1 MRFKKAPAK
10 RKKCDVADS
19 ATAQAIFLAARAC
32 FMEKGYSGVT
42 FREIAERAGVASS
55 LISYYYDSKENLAAE
70 VCSRFLDEV
79 AEELG
84 QTDFHNL
91 ASGER
96 FYITVYMEW
105 LKIDEVPAY
114 SRFYYSYYEN
124 SLGQKVLNGSNYL
137 KMVND
142 IIEEYGLL
150 VSSAENT
157 MYMIANR
164 GATRELMLHHH
175 KGQYGITREDVMDI
189 TTSNYF
195 YNLGLDDE
203 QIYSIVTRSKE
214 FLTNYYGSDAYL
226 R

>member
-1 MRFKKAPAK
+1 MRFKKVPTK
-10 RKKCDVADS
+10 RKKPDAADS
-19 ATAQAIFLAARAC
+19 ASAQAIFLAAKEC

-42 FREIAERAGVASS
+42 FREIAERAGVTSS

-84 QTDFHNL
+84 QIDFKGL
-91 ASGER
+91 GSGER
-96 FYITVYMEW
+96 FYITVYMQW
-105 LKIDEVPAY
+105 LKIDAVPAY

-124 SLGQKVLNGSNYL
+124 SLGQKVLNGSSYL
-137 KMVND
+137 KMVNEM
-142 IIEEYGLL
+142 IEEYGLD
-150 VSSAENT
+150 VSSAENE

-164 GATRELMLHHH
+164 GATRELMLHRH
-175 KGQYGITREDVMDI
+175 KGQYSVTREDIMDI

-195 YNLGLDDE
+195 YNLGMDDE
-203 QIYSIVTRSKE
+203 RIYSIVTRSKE
-214 FLTNYYGSDAYL
+214 FLSEYLGSDDYL

>member
-19 ATAQAIFLAARAC
+19 ATAQAIFLAAKEC

-142 IIEEYGLL
+142 IIEEY
-150 VSSAENT
+150 
-157 MYMIANR
+157 
-164 GATRELMLHHH
+164 
-175 KGQYGITREDVMDI
+175 
-189 TTSNYF
+189 
-195 YNLGLDDE
+195 
-203 QIYSIVTRSKE
+203 
-214 FLTNYYGSDAYL
+214 
-226 R
+226 